1 MNTQPTR
8 FRGATPILLLVGLV
22 ILAAGSVLVYQGMT
36 APQESGAPTPD
47 RTYALAPADVPDPD
61 LDRPDTNERTQT
73 PDGPMPDDSV
83 TIPAIGARASL
94 VSLGFTGD
102 GTLDL
107 PTEVDQ
113 ASHWDGSAPI
123 DAADGSILVAG
134 HVDDAQ
140 QGAGA
145 LYDLHAV
152 QPGDAIYLTKN
163 GVETRWKVVAL
174 QSVVKEQLPDRVF
187 SGESGPREL
196 HLVTCGGPI
205 VTDANGNGTYLENV
219 IATAVP
225 F

>member
-1 MNTQPTR
+1 MNTQPR
-8 FRGATPILLLVGLV
+8 RSRRATAVLILIGLV
-22 ILAAGSVLVYQGMT
+22 ILAAGSVLLYHGITANQG
-36 APQESGAPTPD
+36 AGAPTPD
-47 RTYALAPADVPDPD
+47 RTYDLAPADVPDPD
-61 LDRPDTNERTQT
+61 LDQPDTTARTQT
-73 PDGPMPDDSV
+73 VDGPMPEDSV
-83 TIPAIGARASL
+83 IIPAIGARASL
-94 VSLGFTGD
+94 VTLGFSGD

-107 PTEVDQ
+107 PTAVDQ

-123 DAADGSILVAG
+123 DASDGSILVAG

-152 QPGDAIYLTKN
+152 QPGDAVYLTKN

-205 VTDANGNGTYLENV
+205 VADANGYGTYLENV